1 MPIKITFKDIEK
13 EYFLK
18 KLSSSSS
25 YLEYGA
31 GGSTILAFLEPSIK
45 TIRSIETTHKWIKI
59 VNENLNYIDKDVSVD
74 YIDINSDEN
83 NLGYPKNKSKIENWS
98 LYQQYCAGK
107 NFDLCLIDG
116 RFRVS
121 SFIHAYINAP
131 IGCTLLVHDYP
142 INNKGRTYY
151 KSIEKIANKKEQV
164 GSFAMFYKSENLDDN
179 LSLKAKQIINSHTN
193 DPR

>member
-74 YIDINSDEN
+74 YIDIN
-83 NLGYPKNKSKIENWS
+83 
-98 LYQQYCAGK
+98 
-107 NFDLCLIDG
+107 
-116 RFRVS
+116 
-121 SFIHAYINAP
+121 
-131 IGCTLLVHDYP
+131 
-142 INNKGRTYY
+142 
-151 KSIEKIANKKEQV
+151 
-164 GSFAMFYKSENLDDN
+164 
-179 LSLKAKQIINSHTN
+179 
-193 DPR
+193 